1 MLKLVSISIAALA
14 ASSAFA
20 QVVDP
25 AAPSAS
31 PSPSAGA
38 PAAAQPG
45 ALDPATPAQPG
56 TSTGDPA
63 ASSGAAAASP
73 VAAVIDSQFPTY
85 DKDKSGTLSG
95 PEFKQWI
102 ADLKAQEMTS
112 EGKPADPAV
121 AKQYAA
127 TAWKAADKNK
137 DGTVSKDELTAFLS
151 G

>member
-31 PSPSAGA
+31 PSTAAPS
-38 PAAAQPG
+38 AAQPG
-45 ALDPATPAQPG
+45 AVDPAQPG
-56 TSTGDPA
+56 STAADPA
-63 ASSGAAAASP
+63 ASTGAAASP

>member
-20 QVVDP
+20 QVADP

-31 PSPSAGA
+31 PSTAVPS
-38 PAAAQPG
+38 AAQPG
-45 ALDPATPAQPG
+45 AI
-56 TSTGDPA
+56 DPA
-63 ASSGAAAASP
+63 APTQPGSTAADPAAGAASP
-73 VAAVIDSQFPTY
+73 VAAVVDSQFPTY

-112 EGKPADPAV
+112 EGKAADPAV

>member
-31 PSPSAGA
+31 PSTAAPS
-38 PAAAQPG
+38 AAQPG
-45 ALDPATPAQPG
+45 AVDPAAPAQPG
-56 TSTGDPA
+56 STAADPA
-63 ASSGAAAASP
+63 ASTGAGASP

>member
-25 AAPSAS
+25 AASSAS
-31 PSPSAGA
+31 PSTAAPS
-38 PAAAQPG
+38 AAQPG
-45 ALDPATPAQPG
+45 AVDPAAPAQPG
-56 TSTGDPA
+56 STAADPA
-63 ASSGAAAASP
+63 ASTGAAASP

>member
-20 QVVDP
+20 QVADP

-31 PSPSAGA
+31 PSTAAPS
-38 PAAAQPG
+38 AAQPG
-45 ALDPATPAQPG
+45 AIDPTAPAQPG
-56 TSTGDPA
+56 STAADPA
-63 ASSGAAAASP
+63 AGAAASP
-73 VAAVIDSQFPTY
+73 VAAVVDSQFPTY
-85 DKDKSGTLSG
+85 DKDKSGTLSAA
-95 PEFKQWI
+95 EFKQWI

>member
-20 QVVDP
+20 QVADP

-31 PSPSAGA
+31 PSTAAPS
-38 PAAAQPG
+38 AAQPG
-45 ALDPATPAQPG
+45 AVDPAAPAQPG
-56 TSTGDPA
+56 STAADPA
-63 ASSGAAAASP
+63 ASTGAAASP

>member
-20 QVVDP
+20 QVADP

-31 PSPSAGA
+31 PSTAAPS
-38 PAAAQPG
+38 AAQPG
-45 ALDPATPAQPG
+45 AIDPAAPAQPG
-56 TSTGDPA
+56 STAADPA
-63 ASSGAAAASP
+63 ASTGAAASP

-137 DGTVSKDELTAFLS
+137 DGKVSKDELTAFLS

>member
-20 QVVDP
+20 QVADP
-25 AAPSAS
+25 AASSAS
-31 PSPSAGA
+31 PSTAAPS
-38 PAAAQPG
+38 AAQPG
-45 ALDPATPAQPG
+45 AV
-56 TSTGDPA
+56 DPA
-63 ASSGAAAASP
+63 ASAQPGSTAADPAASTGAAASP

>member
-20 QVVDP
+20 QVADP

-31 PSPSAGA
+31 PSTAVPS
-38 PAAAQPG
+38 AAQPG
-45 ALDPATPAQPG
+45 AIDPAAPAQPG
-56 TSTGDPA
+56 STAADPA
-63 ASSGAAAASP
+63 AGAAASP
-73 VAAVIDSQFPTY
+73 VAAVVDSQFPTY